1 MALLD
6 SDGRIQGL
14 FNGKLH
20 WLDALLLGSVL
31 IALIGVVAIKLGGHK
46 TAGQA
51 MLKESIPINIRVA
64 LERVQSPEADTLF
77 TPGQQV
83 DFTIRNRPRG
93 AVVIDSVVV
102 RRPKA
107 LVYSPV
113 KPGYQWVG
121 DLNRPDEASIV
132 LVLNDTAAMGDDGYV
147 AMGIKLKAG
156 LHVTVENND
165 FSYAGNIIS
174 VKAIH

>member
-1 MALLD
+1 MTLLD
-6 SDGRIQGL
+6 SDGHLQGI
-14 FNGKLH
+14 FGGKLH
-20 WLDALLLGSVL
+20 WLDALLLG
-31 IALIGVVAIKLGGHK
+31 ALLLAVIGVAAVKLGSHK

-51 MLKESIPINIRVA
+51 MLEESTPISIRVA
-64 LERVQSPEADTLF
+64 LERIQSPNADTLF
-77 TPGQQV
+77 KHGQSV

-107 LVYSPV
+107 LVYSPT

-121 DLNRPDEASIV
+121 DINRPDEASII
-132 LVLNDTAAMGDDGYV
+132 LVLKDTAATSDDGYV
-147 AMGIKLKAG
+147 AKGIKLKAG
-156 LHVTVENND
+156 LHVTVESKA

-174 VKAIH
+174 VKALP